1 MQRRLGCKDSSI
13 DLPSSSE
20 DGLMVSAREMIL
32 NLPVVGLS
40 GMDIGSIS
48 PNKNLKRVVIILNG
62 QISSQNDIYH
72 FEIGEIR

>member
-1 MQRRLGCKDSSI
+1 
-13 DLPSSSE
+13 
-20 DGLMVSAREMIL
+20 MVSAREMIL

-62 QISSQNDIYH
+62 QISSQNGIYH